1 MGCIVNIIMEL
12 LAVTSKVL
20 YDSDILDKQKE
31 ITEIKKE
38 LKDYK
43 PPRIIYKNY
52 EEWEQ
57 LRKEAIKICEEA
69 VFRGIFYHIMAAGRD
84 YGEGDNEILRI
95 IINAF
100 KKLSKG
106 FMNEWMWDY
115 ARTIDDIIVHSI
127 QSLDNIGILDTLS
140 RNQEDMFIKN
150 ILVDI
155 FSDDY
160 NFDEGIAQIRYFKC
174 SECDKLDD
182 WIDDNDKCG
191 DCSPEME

>member
-1 MGCIVNIIMEL
+1 MEL

-31 ITEIKKE
+31 ITKIKKE
-38 LKDYK
+38 LKDNK

-57 LRKEAIKICEEA
+57 LKKEAVKICEEA
-69 VFRGIFYHIMAAGRD
+69 VFRGLPYHIMVAGRD
-84 YGEGDNEILRI
+84 YGEGNNEIYRTI
-95 IINAF
+95 VNAF

-140 RNQEDMFIKN
+140 RNHEDKFIKN

-155 FSDDY
+155 FSDQY
-160 NFDEGIAQIRYFKC
+160 NFGEEGIAQIRYFKC
-174 SECDKLDD
+174 SVCDNLDYWVD
-182 WIDDNDKCG
+182 DDNKCAY
-191 DCSPEME
+191 CSPEMEY

>member
-1 MGCIVNIIMEL
+1 MVFGGEL
-12 LAVTSKVL
+12 
-20 YDSDILDKQKE
+20 IL
-31 ITEIKKE
+31 
-38 LKDYK
+38 
-43 PPRIIYKNY
+43 
-52 EEWEQ
+52 
-57 LRKEAIKICEEA
+57 
-69 VFRGIFYHIMAAGRD
+69 VRD
-84 YGEGDNEILRI
+84 YGEGDNEICRTI
-95 IINAF
+95 VNAF

-140 RNQEDMFIKN
+140 RNQEDRFIKN

-155 FSDDY
+155 FSEQY
-160 NFDEGIAQIRYFKC
+160 NFGEDGIAQIRYFKC

-191 DCSPEME
+191 YCSPEMEY